1 MELLTTCMNNYF
13 TRAINM
19 IMAFEGDVIKFAGDS
34 MIVLFYP
41 SEVERR
47 HADRGLRACT
57 LRMTAC
63 AHQLATRLGHM
74 RMKMNGQVEPA
85 PPPPPEPAAAPVA
98 AGPSGQLAPA
108 PSGGMAGLAMAVSGE
123 LGEAGGDAGGQA
135 DMLRNNSAPAS
146 GTLAQRR
153 MGVTGQHSP
162 RSSTTN
168 PTLGAAGATDEGSPS
183 TADAGRVPD
192 GMELPTGGIGR
203 KRGKSWSLMAK
214 NLLKAGAKAAARFSE
229 ANMTPGRRGC
239 ALGA

>member
-41 SEVERR
+41 GEVERR

-63 AHQLATRLGHM
+63 AHQLATKLGHM

-85 PPPPPEPAAAPVA
+85 PPPPPEPAAAPVSTA
-98 AGPSGQLAPA
+98 APAASGQLAPA
-108 PSGGMAGLAMAVSGE
+108 ASGGMAGLAMAMSGE

-135 DMLRNNSAPAS
+135 DMLRNNSVPAS

-153 MGVTGQHSP
+153 MGVTGRDSP

-168 PTLGAAGATDEGSPS
+168 PTLGTAGATDEGSPS
-183 TADAGRVPD
+183 LADAARTPD
-192 GMELPTGGIGR
+192 GVDLPTGGIGR

-229 ANMTPGRRGC
+229 ANMTPGGRVCG
-239 ALGA
+239 